1 MQSRSSSTKTVGV
14 LALQGDVAEHLA
26 AIEACGLRALAVRY
40 EEDLDAVD
48 GLIIPGGESTTIAR
62 LTEAQAK
69 QLLVRIRERAQD
81 GMPVYGTC
89 MGSIMLASN
98 IEASPLIPLSLMD
111 ITIGRNAYG
120 PQKASFEADI
130 AIPVLGP
137 EPFRAVFIRA
147 PMIKSCGEN
156 VETLASLEGSVV
168 MARQG
173 NFLVTTFHPEITDD
187 LRVHR
192 LFADI
197 VRGGQAPAQAKE
209 KVAAEKNQ
217 RNKQHRR
224 RLARLGA

>member
-1 MQSRSSSTKTVGV
+1 MQTQSNSGKTIGV

-26 AIEACGLRALAVRY
+26 AIGACGLRALAVRY

-69 QLLVRIRERAQD
+69 YLLARIKTRAEG

-89 MGSIMLASN
+89 MGSIMLAST
-98 IEASPLIPLSLMD
+98 IEASPLLPLSLMD

-130 AIPVLGP
+130 EIPVLGP

-147 PMIKSCGEN
+147 PMIKSCGEK
-156 VETLASLEGSVV
+156 VETLASFDGSVV

-173 NFLVTTFHPEITDD
+173 NFLVTTFHPEITSD
-187 LRVHR
+187 LRVHK
-192 LFADI
+192 LFADM
-197 VRGGQAPAQAKE
+197 VTGGPEKE
-209 KVAAEKNQ
+209 VEQ
-217 RNKQHRR
+217 RTKQPER
-224 RLARLGA
+224 RLARLSA

>member
-1 MQSRSSSTKTVGV
+1 VQTKSNSSKTIGV

-26 AIEACGLRALAVRY
+26 AMEACGLRALAVRY

-48 GLIIPGGESTTIAR
+48 GLIVPGGESTTIAR

-69 QLLVRIRERAQD
+69 QLLVRIRERALD

-89 MGSIMLASN
+89 MGSIMLAST
-98 IEASPLIPLSLMD
+98 IEASPLVPLSLMD

-130 AIPVLGP
+130 EIPLLGP

-147 PMIKSCGEN
+147 PMIKSCGET
-156 VETLASLEGSVV
+156 VETLASFDGSVV

-173 NFLVTTFHPEITDD
+173 NFLVTTFHPEITSD
-187 LRVHR
+187 LRVHE
-192 LFADI
+192 LFADM
-197 VRGGQAPAQAKE
+197 VTGGPE
-209 KVAAEKNQ
+209 REVEQ
-217 RNKQHRR
+217 RTEQHKR
-224 RLARLGA
+224 RLARLSA

>member
-1 MQSRSSSTKTVGV
+1 MQTQSNSGKTIGV

-40 EEDLDAVD
+40 EENLDAVD

-62 LTEAQAK
+62 LTETQAK
-69 QLLVRIRERAQD
+69 YLLARIKTRAQG

-89 MGSIMLASN
+89 MGSIILAST
-98 IEASPLIPLSLMD
+98 IEASPLLPLSLMD

-130 AIPVLGP
+130 EIPVLGP

-147 PMIKSCGEN
+147 PMIKSCGEE
-156 VETLASLEGSVV
+156 VETLASFDGSVV

-173 NFLVTTFHPEITDD
+173 NFLVTTFHPEITSD
-187 LRVHR
+187 LRVHK
-192 LFADI
+192 LFADM
-197 VRGGQAPAQAKE
+197 VKGGPEKE
-209 KVAAEKNQ
+209 VEK
-217 RNKQHRR
+217 RSKQTERK
-224 RLARLGA
+224 LARLSA